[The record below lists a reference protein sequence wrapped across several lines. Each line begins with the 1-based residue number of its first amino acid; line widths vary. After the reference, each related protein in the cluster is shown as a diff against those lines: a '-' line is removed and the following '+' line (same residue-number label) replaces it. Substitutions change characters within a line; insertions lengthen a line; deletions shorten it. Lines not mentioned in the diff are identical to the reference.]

1 MEIFIYEQ
9 TSVPSL
15 GCFPA
20 PPPPPP
26 LLLLC
31 YRLTYVSRGRG
42 MRNVNVFISV
52 CGVRRGGGGAKVET
66 EVGVQVEAGAGSEL
80 NAPFYASSLPLA
92 PPAPAPLPPS
102 LCQHLLAM
110 MMTALLIMIKLEWG
124 ACVCREGAWP
134 ELKQFA

>member
-1 MEIFIYEQ
+1 
-9 TSVPSL
+9 
-15 GCFPA
+15 
-20 PPPPPP
+20 
-26 LLLLC
+26 
-31 YRLTYVSRGRG
+31 
-42 MRNVNVFISV
+42 MRSAE
-52 CGVRRGGGGAKVET
+52 GGGGGAKVET

-92 PPAPAPLPPS
+92 PPAPPPTSS
-102 LCQHLLAM
+102 LCQNLLAM